1 MKKKL
6 MFFVLST
13 VLFCIVIIV
22 SLYVV
27 ISNYEYTQNMKEELM
42 LNNNMIASIIKDS
55 NIDISVGKLPFT
67 TDLKNY
73 DYRLTIIDKE
83 GGVIYDSMTHSED
96 MENHN
101 ARPEIIAARKDGSG
115 SSIRFSKTINKNMIY
130 VATRFDDNYIIRS
143 SKSIE
148 FLSIIYTKY
157 IQYYMIIVLIVLAMA
172 LLISSRLSQIIIKPI
187 KDLQNVT
194 TRIARGEIERRVN
207 VNSKDEIG
215 QLGKTFNYM
224 ADRLQDTLRDSIE
237 KQNRLEAILKSMDS
251 GVIAID
257 RNNRIMMINPYAK
270 KIFGID
276 KDIIGK
282 SFIEHIRDFELEELL
297 HSEEG
302 AYNEIKIFWPTEKV
316 LRIKIADIV
325 NDCQHIGTVA
335 VVHDITDIRRLE
347 NIRSEFVANV
357 SHELK
362 TPLTSIMGFAET
374 LSYVEDEENKQ
385 KFLKIINN
393 EAERL
398 TRLINDI
405 LTLSDLETHKD
416 EANDIIEI
424 NNVIN
429 EVYNLMKNTA
439 ENKSIKIELKLG
451 QMSSIT
457 GSSDKFKQM
466 LINLV
471 DNAIKY
477 SDKEDN
483 VEIGSTMEG
492 TQCVVWVKDTGV
504 GISQDHVPR
513 LFERFY
519 RVDKARS
526 RARGGTGLG
535 LAIVK
540 HIVLTFH
547 GTIEVE
553 SELGVG
559 SKFIVKLP
567 SDQELYK

>member
-13 VLFCIVIIV
+13 VIFCIVIIV
-22 SLYVV
+22 SLYVI
-27 ISNYEYTQNMKEELM
+27 ISNYEYTQNIKEELM
-42 LNNNMIASIIKDS
+42 LNNNMIISIMKDS
-55 NIDISVGKLPFT
+55 NLNLSVGELPFT
-67 TDLKNY
+67 TDLKKY
-73 DYRLTIIDKE
+73 DYRLTIIDRDGK
-83 GGVIYDSMTHSED
+83 VIYDSMTSSET

-101 ARPEIIAARKDGSG
+101 TRPEVIEAREKGEG
-115 SSIRFSKTINKNMIY
+115 SSIRFSNTVKKNMIY
-130 VATRFDDNYIIRS
+130 VAAKFDDNYVIRS

-148 FLSIIYTKY
+148 FVSVIYTKY
-157 IQYYMIIVLIVLAMA
+157 FQYYLIIVVIVLAMA
-172 LLISSRLSQIIIKPI
+172 VLISSRMSQVIVKPI

-194 TRIARGEIERRVN
+194 TRIARGEIDKRVN
-207 VNSKDEIG
+207 ISTRDEIG

-224 ADRLQDTLRDSIE
+224 ADRLQETLKDSIE

-251 GVIAID
+251 GVIAVD
-257 RNNRIMMINPYAK
+257 RNNRIMMINPSAK
-270 KIFGID
+270 KIFGIE

-282 SFIEHIRDFELEELL
+282 SFIEQIRDFELESLL

-316 LRIKIADIV
+316 LRIKVADIV
-325 NDCQHIGTVA
+325 NESQLIGTVA

-374 LSYVEDEENKQ
+374 LRDVDDEENKQ
-385 KFLKIINN
+385 KFLDIINN

-405 LTLSDLETHKD
+405 LTLSDLETHRKEVSEVID
-416 EANDIIEI
+416 I
-424 NNVIN
+424 NNSIS

-439 ENKSIKIELKLG
+439 QAKSIKLVLEPGEAQNLH
-451 QMSSIT
+451 

-477 SDKEDN
+477 SEKGDS
-483 VEIGSTMEG
+483 VEIGSRTEEG
-492 TQCVVWVKDTGV
+492 QCVIWVQDTGT
-504 GISQDHVPR
+504 GIPKEHIPR

-553 SELGVG
+553 SEVGKG

-567 SDQELYK
+567 YNKE